1 MSITYTR
8 WTLHGEDACTGII
21 ESSDLNGSQH
31 EDRSAEEEEQD
42 KDISI
47 FLEDRDLVTSLL
59 TSDERARKKQWL
71 KGCELI

>member
-8 WTLHGEDACTGII
+8 WTLHGEDARTGII
-21 ESSDLNGSQH
+21 ESLDLNGSQH

-47 FLEDRDLVTSLL
+47 FLEDRDLTTSLL
-59 TSDERARKKQWL
+59 TSDERAEKSS
-71 KGCELI
+71 G